1 MQVNEENI
9 LEGLLVVG
17 SSTFLK
23 GLKEGILEGF
33 VKLTK
38 DEVLWEGILIIYIY
52 IRINL
57 VIYQL
62 VLSVFNQ

>member
-33 VKLTK
+33 MKLTK

-52 IRINL
+52 KD
-57 VIYQL
+57 
-62 VLSVFNQ
+62 